1 MTEESPVLVELK
13 KMVGREMKI
22 TSPDEIGRSGI
33 RAFAQAQGDM
43 NPLYLDEEYAS
54 GTRHGGIIAP
64 PTLVCETL
72 QYMVGKVDATGGA
85 AGRFGLPVGMEIRA
99 ANDYEFFQ
107 PLRPDDVLTAH
118 WKVMDVREKQGRTG
132 RLYLLEY
139 DITYTNQRNE
149 MLAVN
154 HETLIFRE
162 EEARDG

>member
-1 MTEESPVLVELK
+1 MSTGSPVLAELK
-13 KMVGREMKI
+13 KMVGREMRI

-33 RAFAQAQGDM
+33 RSFAQAQGDM
-43 NPLYLDEEYAS
+43 NPLYYDEEYAS

-72 QYMVGKVDATGGA
+72 QYMVGGVDETGGA

-107 PLRPDDVLTAH
+107 PMRPDDVLTAH
-118 WKVMDVREKQGRTG
+118 WKVTNVREKQGRTG
-132 RLYLLEY
+132 TLYFLEY
-139 DITYTNQRNE
+139 DIMYTNQRE
-149 MLAVN
+149 EKLAVN

-162 EEARDG
+162 V